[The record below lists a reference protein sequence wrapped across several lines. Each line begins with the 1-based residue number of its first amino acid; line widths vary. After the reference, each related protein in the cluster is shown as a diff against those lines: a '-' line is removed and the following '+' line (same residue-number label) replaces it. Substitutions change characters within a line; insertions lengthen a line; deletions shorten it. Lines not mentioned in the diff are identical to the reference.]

1 MISPELLEKLR
12 CPMDPRDHRLSLEQD
27 RLVCQHCGLKFRI
40 KDGLPNMVVED
51 AELPPGCPSLDRLP
65 CQVEKRQSASK

>member
-40 KDGLPNMVVED
+40 KDGLPNMVVEE

-65 CQVEKRQSASK
+65 CQVEKRQSAGK